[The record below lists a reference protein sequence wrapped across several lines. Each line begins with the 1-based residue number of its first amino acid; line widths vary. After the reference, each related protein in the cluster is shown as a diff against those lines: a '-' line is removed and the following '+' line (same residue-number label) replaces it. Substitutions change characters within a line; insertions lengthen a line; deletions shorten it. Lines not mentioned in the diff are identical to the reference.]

1 MKSSNIVHSSAWTP
15 SVFVSSGSPLKAKAS
30 VLQTRAENIFAI
42 AVPAPAAVISSNRIA
57 ASRLTSNR
65 RQRSQWLEAQS
76 SVSVV
81 EPVRAPSPPPQQTGS
96 AAPDFVATAASAE
109 ALPKPSRVE
118 RIELAIDSL
127 QNYELIKPIPVL
139 IESLGDKVFVAEAP
153 DLNIST
159 TGNSVGAAFLLLK
172 EHIITTYENY
182 RGKKGL
188 DSERTRQLGI
198 FDKYIGKGKRHWF

>member
-1 MKSSNIVHSSAWTP
+1 MDAFGFRFVWITSEGKSLRPANAH
-15 SVFVSSGSPLKAKAS
+15 GKH
-30 VLQTRAENIFAI
+30 LQWR
-42 AVPAPAAVISSNRIA
+42 PAPAAVISSNRIA

-109 ALPKPSRVE
+109 ALPKPSRAE

-139 IESLGDKVFVAEAP
+139 IESLGDTVFVAEAR
-153 DLNIST
+153 
-159 TGNSVGAAFLLLK
+159 F
-172 EHIITTYENY
+172 EH
-182 RGKKGL
+182 
-188 DSERTRQLGI
+188 
-198 FDKYIGKGKRHWF
+198 FDNREQCRRRLSFI

>member
-1 MKSSNIVHSSAWTP
+1 MKSSTIVHSSAWTP

-81 EPVRAPSPPPQQTGS
+81 EPVRAPSPPPQQTGTGT
-96 AAPDFVATAASAE
+96 PDFVAKAASAE
-109 ALPKPSRVE
+109 ALPKPSRTE

-127 QNYELIKPIPVL
+127 QNYDLIKPIPVL

-153 DLNIST
+153 DLNVST

-172 EHIITTYENY
+172 EHIITTYEGY
-182 RGKKGL
+182 RSKKGL

-198 FDKYIGKGKRHWF
+198 FDKYIGKAKRHWF

>member
-65 RQRSQWLEAQS
+65 AQRSQWLEAQS

-81 EPVRAPSPPPQQTGS
+81 EPVPAASTPPQQTGS
-96 AAPDFVATAASAE
+96 GTPDFVAAAPSAE
-109 ALPKPSRVE
+109 AVPKPSRAE
-118 RIELAIDSL
+118 RIVGHRLASKLRAYQTDPGP
-127 QNYELIKPIPVL
+127 N
-139 IESLGDKVFVAEAP
+139 
-153 DLNIST
+153 
-159 TGNSVGAAFLLLK
+159 
-172 EHIITTYENY
+172 
-182 RGKKGL
+182 
-188 DSERTRQLGI
+188 
-198 FDKYIGKGKRHWF
+198 